1 MTKKYNLLVS
11 LIISSLLLTAC
22 SSRKTVETE
31 IPETAAST
39 ESAVSTEL
47 AAAETESA
55 SLTPTGFDPYA
66 AENRYDIPQ
75 DMFEKRSGV
84 DYGTLLKDVTYYSTI
99 AEDNKQV
106 NILLPAGY
114 DENQT
119 YPVTYVFHGFG
130 GSHNSHIDTDSY
142 LVLLYGNMLSEG
154 LAEPQILVGM
164 DMYTDKL
171 SDKDSKTDEELRF
184 IYDKA
189 IEETAVD
196 LMPFIESQ
204 YPVKTGRENTA
215 IAGVSEGGAKSLCT
229 GFTWLDKFG
238 YIGGFA
244 PDTGVIPTEYFKG
257 TFWNT
262 PVFEAFPQ
270 PTAENTP
277 YYLYM
282 AVGSEDPWNIDC
294 TLYYRDV
301 LNEMGIKNQT
311 DYVDGYEHDDEF
323 WGQCFYNFLGKVF
336 R

>member
-119 YPVTYVFHGFG
+119 YPVTYVFF
-130 GSHNSHIDTDSY
+130 
-142 LVLLYGNMLSEG
+142 
-154 LAEPQILVGM
+154 
-164 DMYTDKL
+164 
-171 SDKDSKTDEELRF
+171 
-184 IYDKA
+184 
-189 IEETAVD
+189 
-196 LMPFIESQ
+196 
-204 YPVKTGRENTA
+204 
-215 IAGVSEGGAKSLCT
+215 
-229 GFTWLDKFG
+229 
-238 YIGGFA
+238 
-244 PDTGVIPTEYFKG
+244 
-257 TFWNT
+257 
-262 PVFEAFPQ
+262 
-270 PTAENTP
+270 
-277 YYLYM
+277 
-282 AVGSEDPWNIDC
+282 
-294 TLYYRDV
+294 
-301 LNEMGIKNQT
+301 
-311 DYVDGYEHDDEF
+311 
-323 WGQCFYNFLGKVF
+323 
-336 R
+336 